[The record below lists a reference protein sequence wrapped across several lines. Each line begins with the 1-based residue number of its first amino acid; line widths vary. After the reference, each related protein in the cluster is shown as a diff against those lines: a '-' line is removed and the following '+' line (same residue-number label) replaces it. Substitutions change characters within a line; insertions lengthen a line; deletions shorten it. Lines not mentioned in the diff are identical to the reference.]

1 MPSRVAALIVLL
13 CCGPLAAA
21 TEFKSGPTRV
31 ALLEL
36 YTSEGCSSC
45 PPADRWVS
53 GLKNDTRLWHDVVP
67 VAFHVDY
74 WDGLGWKDRFATR
87 QYSERQRDYARY
99 GTLGTVY
106 TPGFVVNG
114 SEWRGWF
121 HDPQLTLKPDVP
133 AGRLSVTVA
142 NDQVLSRFVPTNGDD
157 GRYQVHVAVTGS
169 GLSTAVAAGE
179 NRGREL
185 THDFVVLG
193 YETRT
198 MRDLNGTLTA
208 RSKLPS
214 SSPIEPDRRALSI
227 WVTRGLDPT
236 PVQATG
242 GWLN

>member
-1 MPSRVAALIVLL
+1 MPNRMAVLIVLL

-21 TEFKSGPTRV
+21 SEFSSGPERV

-53 GLKNDTRLWHDVVP
+53 GLKNDQRLWRDVVP

-74 WDGLGWKDRFATR
+74 WDGLGWKDRFAAR
-87 QYSERQRDYARY
+87 RYSERQRDYARY
-99 GTLGTVY
+99 GALGTVY

-114 SEWRGWF
+114 GEWRGWF
-121 HDPQLTLKPDVP
+121 YDPELTLNPNVP
-133 AGRLSVTVA
+133 AGHLKVGVA
-142 NDQVLSRFVPTNGDD
+142 DQHVVARFVPADSAGE
-157 GRYQVHVAVTGS
+157 RYQVHVAVTGS

-185 THDFVVLG
+185 NHDFVVLG
-193 YETRT
+193 YDTRT
-198 MRDLNGTLTA
+198 MRNLDGVLTA
-208 RSKLPS
+208 RSRLPTS
-214 SSPIEPDRRALSI
+214 DIKPERHALAI

>member
-1 MPSRVAALIVLL
+1 MMPIQMVALIVLL
-13 CCGPLAAA
+13 SCGPLAAA
-21 TEFKSGPTRV
+21 TEFSSGPARV

-53 GLKNDTRLWHDVVP
+53 GLKDDERLWRDLVP

-74 WDGLGWKDRFATR
+74 WDGLGWKDRFAAR
-87 QYSERQRDYARY
+87 RYSERQRDYARY
-99 GTLGTVY
+99 GALGTVY

-114 SEWRGWF
+114 GEWRGWF
-121 HDPQLTLKPDVP
+121 HDPELTLKPDDP
-133 AGRLSVTVA
+133 AGHLSVAVA
-142 NDQVLSRFVPTNGDD
+142 DDHVIARFVPVNSAGE
-157 GRYQVHVAVTGS
+157 RHQVHVAMTGS

-179 NRGREL
+179 NRGRKL

-193 YETRT
+193 YETRS
-198 MRDLNGTLTA
+198 MRSVNGSLTA
-208 RSKLPS
+208 RSRLPTS
-214 SSPIEPDRRALSI
+214 GIEPDRRALSI

-236 PVQATG
+236 PIQATG